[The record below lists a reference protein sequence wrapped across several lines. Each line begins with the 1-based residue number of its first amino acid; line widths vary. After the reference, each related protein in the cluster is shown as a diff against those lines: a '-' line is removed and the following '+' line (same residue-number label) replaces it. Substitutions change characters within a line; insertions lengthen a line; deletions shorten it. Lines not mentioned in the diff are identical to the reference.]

1 MKALVYAR
9 YGGPEVLQIAEYPIP
24 QPGPLDVV
32 VRVRAATVGIGDCK
46 TRAGLLQHFHAL
58 KLPTIPG
65 RYGVGEIAS
74 VGAEVTA
81 VGPGDGVVFATLHT
95 ESGSNAEY
103 VRVSAEKTAPKPLIL
118 SDVETASLLPGATC
132 AYICL
137 VETAAAATGQNIL
150 IHGAAGSVGSACVE
164 LARHL
169 GCHITATCRD
179 FDRDYVRSLGTDDVV
194 AFDREDFAALVRDQD
209 VVVDLLGGDA
219 HRRSY
224 GVLRRGGRLVYL
236 HADPF
241 ENRGADY
248 GVQVLN
254 AVIDNRGSV
263 LDKVCRLAEQGVFV
277 PMLGRS
283 LPLAE
288 GAMAH
293 RLVETNSVKRG
304 RVVLQILECM
314 ETPR

>member
-9 YGGPEVLQIAEYPIP
+9 YGGPEVLQIAECPIP
-24 QPGPLDVV
+24 RPGPLDVV
-32 VRVRAATVGIGDCK
+32 IRVRAATVGIGDCK
-46 TRAGLLQHFHAL
+46 TRAGLLQNFHAL
-58 KLPTIPG
+58 KLPTVPG

-74 VGAEVTA
+74 VRAEVGA
-81 VGPGDGVVFATLHT
+81 VAPGDGVVFATLHT
-95 ESGSNAEY
+95 DSGSNAEY
-103 VRVSAEKTAPKPLIL
+103 VRVLAEKTARKPRML
-118 SDVETASLLPGATC
+118 SDVETASLLQGATC

-137 VETAAAATGQNIL
+137 VETAAAAMGQNLL

-169 GCHITATCRD
+169 GCHINATCRD
-179 FDRDYVRSLGTDDVV
+179 GDRDYVRSLGADDVV

-209 VVVDLLGGDA
+209 AVVDLLGGNV

-236 HADPF
+236 HAAPF
-241 ENRGADY
+241 EDRGADY

-263 LDKVCRLAEQGVFV
+263 LDKVCRLAEQGVFA
-277 PMLGRS
+277 PKLGRS

-288 GAMAH
+288 GATAH
-293 RLVETNSVKRG
+293 RLVETNSLKRG
-304 RVVLQILECM
+304 RVVLQIQ
-314 ETPR
+314 

>member
-9 YGGPEVLQIAEYPIP
+9 YGGPQVLQIAECPIP
-24 QPGPLDVV
+24 RPGPLDVV
-32 VRVRAATVGIGDCK
+32 VRVHAATVGIGDCK
-46 TRAGLLQHFHAL
+46 TRAGLLQNFHAL
-58 KLPTIPG
+58 KLPTVPG

-74 VGAEVTA
+74 VGAEVAA
-81 VGPGDGVVFATLHT
+81 VAPGDGVVFATLHT

-103 VRVSAEKTAPKPLIL
+103 VRVRAEKTASKPRML
-118 SDVETASLLPGATC
+118 SDVETASLLQGATC

-137 VETAAAATGQNIL
+137 VETAAAAMGQNLL

-179 FDRDYVRSLGTDDVV
+179 GDRDYVRSLGADEVV
-194 AFDREDFAALVRDQD
+194 AFDREDFAALVCDQD
-209 VVVDLLGGDA
+209 AVVDLLGGNV

-224 GVLRRGGRLVYL
+224 GVLKRGGRLVYL
-236 HADPF
+236 HAAPF
-241 ENRGADY
+241 ENRGVDY

-263 LDKVCRLAEQGVFV
+263 LDKVCRLAEQGVFA
-277 PMLGRS
+277 PKLGRS
-283 LPLAE
+283 LPLVE
-288 GAMAH
+288 GATAH

-304 RVVLQILECM
+304 RVVLQIQ
-314 ETPR
+314 